1 MEEKTK
7 FEIEFPIHASPQLL
21 YQYIST
27 PSGLSEWFADNVNSR
42 GELFTF
48 IWDDS
53 EERAKL
59 LSKKNGERV
68 KFKWL
73 DNGDD
78 EKSSYYFEIR
88 IQVDEITK
96 DVSLMVT
103 DFSDED
109 EIDDTKMLWENQI
122 SDLKQVLGST

>member
-1 MEEKTK
+1 MIVKNVLN
-7 FEIEFPIHASPQLL
+7 LL
-21 YQYIST
+21 
-27 PSGLSEWFADNVNSR
+27 PR
-42 GELFTF
+42 
-48 IWDDS
+48 
-53 EERAKL
+53 
-59 LSKKNGERV
+59 KNGERV

-78 EKSSYYFEIR
+78 ENSNYYFEIR

-109 EIDDTKMLWENQI
+109 ELDEAKMLWDNQI
-122 SDLKQVLGST
+122 SDLKHVLGSV